1 MQSSDITER
10 TPTTPHRIDPSGG
23 SGESAHSPLNASG
36 LNLYNGRKQDPEA
49 KENRKDKKIMEPKW
63 LYLSARK
70 QYLNLSLVKWVH
82 FDDEYD
88 NDNNRLLLYFDDDFR
103 VAVSGNDLDKV
114 IEYLNRIAYA

>member
-1 MQSSDITER
+1 
-10 TPTTPHRIDPSGG
+10 
-23 SGESAHSPLNASG
+23 
-36 LNLYNGRKQDPEA
+36 
-49 KENRKDKKIMEPKW
+49 MEPKW
-63 LYLSARK
+63 LYLSGRK
-70 QYLNLSLVKWVH
+70 QYINLSLVKWVH